1 MLLLLMQ
8 YYAFAGEGEK
18 RRAALRAT
26 IRQLMSGVIRPLAE
40 VLTALP
46 AGPSFPG
53 QHAGP
58 SFELYTDLRLPAN
71 RANAWTVVAER
82 LAGEAAALG
91 ALTGE
96 PGAPA
101 RLAFL
106 HENLRLVSAS
116 IQRWRR
122 LEGA

>member
-1 MLLLLMQ
+1 
-8 YYAFAGEGEK
+8 
-18 RRAALRAT
+18 
-26 IRQLMSGVIRPLAE
+26 MSGVIRPLAE

-53 QHAGP
+53 RHAGP
-58 SFELYTDLRLPAN
+58 SFELYTDLRVPAN

-82 LAGEAAALG
+82 LSGEAAALG

-96 PGAPA
+96 SGAPA
-101 RLAFL
+101 RMAFL
-106 HENLRLVSAS
+106 HENMRLLSAN
-116 IQRWRR
+116 IQRLRR